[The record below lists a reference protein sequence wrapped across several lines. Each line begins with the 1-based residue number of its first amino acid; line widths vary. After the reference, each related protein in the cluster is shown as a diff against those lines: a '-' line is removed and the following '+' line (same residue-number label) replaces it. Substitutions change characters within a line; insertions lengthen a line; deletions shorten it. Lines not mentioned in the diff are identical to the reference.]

1 MGYGDR
7 RGRLASS
14 VLALGLMLG
23 LTALPSMALAEEAP
37 TAKELAAEQRRAE
50 AEAKAEAEKAER
62 EKEEAEKK
70 AQEDKERAE
79 REAARARLDA
89 ARDSLRQA
97 EAALAASRGATRTAR
112 GVGNA
117 AEGQRRAAEDELA
130 PVIVSYQ
137 QAEERLRD
145 ARRRVRVLREDLE
158 ATQEALELARVQF
171 EDRVVRAYKQGS
183 VAAHATLPLV
193 LVREAASPG
202 ELATAMKDLEVIA
215 GYGAIRVDELVDELV
230 RIEAQI
236 VSAVAEREDA
246 KDEVERTQGSIDEH
260 EAAADARRSGAL
272 SAEANLL
279 AAIRREL
286 DLERA
291 VPPAKKAVEQARA
304 EYDEVLAEQDRL
316 DGPPAKAPSESDDE
330 DEPTASSAQRSDW
343 LAGRQR
349 ALSRQQ
355 SVPSERRRAAAD
367 WICPVEGSRFVNDW
381 GFPRSQDR
389 RHEGTDVFADEGTPI
404 VAAVDAEIT
413 AINRV
418 DRFNGRSGFGGLTV
432 TYEAEGARYYN
443 AHLQVIAEGLSI
455 GDEIEAGD
463 VIGTV
468 GRTGNAR
475 GTPPHLHLGVYI
487 DDAAINPYP
496 SLAVAC
502 AEDGRQ
508 TGTDEEAE
516 EYAELEQ
523 RRAARAERRAQ
534 KEAAE
539 REAEEAEDEDA
550 EDDDRSRR
558 ARQEGDGG
566 ES

>member
-1 MGYGDR
+1 MEHGQR

-14 VLALGLMLG
+14 VLVLGLMLG
-23 LTALPSMALAEEAP
+23 LAALPSMALAEEAP
-37 TAKELAAEQRRAE
+37 TAKEVAAEQRRAE
-50 AEAKAEAEKAER
+50 KEAAAEAEKAER
-62 EKEEAEKK
+62 EKEEAEAK
-70 AQEDKERAE
+70 AQEEKERAE
-79 REAARARLDA
+79 REAARARVDA

-97 EAALAASRGATRTAR
+97 EAALAAARGATRTAR

-130 PVIVSYQ
+130 PVIVAYQ

-145 ARRRVRVLREDLE
+145 ARRQVRVLREDLE
-158 ATQEALELARVQF
+158 ATQEALDLARVQF
-171 EDRVVRAYKQGS
+171 QDRVVQAYKQGS

-202 ELATAMKDLEVIA
+202 ELASAMKDLEVIA
-215 GYGAIRVDELVDELV
+215 GYGAIRVDELADELV

-246 KDEVERTQGSIDEH
+246 KEEVARTQVGIEER
-260 EAAADARRSGAL
+260 EATAAARRSGAL

-291 VPPAKKAVEQARA
+291 IPPAKKAAEKARA

-316 DGPPAKAPSESDDE
+316 EGPPAKAPSESDGE
-330 DEPTASSAQRSDW
+330 DEPTASSSQRGDW

-349 ALSRQQ
+349 ALGRQQ
-355 SVPSERRRAAAD
+355 SVPGERRRAADD

-389 RHEGTDVFADEGTPI
+389 RHEGTDVFADEGVPI

-432 TYEAEGARYYN
+432 TYEADGARYYN
-443 AHLQVIAEGLSI
+443 AHLQEIAAGLSI
-455 GDEIEAGD
+455 GDEVEAGD

-534 KEAAE
+534 
-539 REAEEAEDEDA
+539 REAEDAEDA
-550 EDDDRSRR
+550 EDDAEDDDARSRR
-558 ARQEGDGG
+558 ARQEDDGG
-566 ES
+566 AS